1 MISLNALSSKSYY
14 VVGLA
19 RSGRATVKA
28 LKKAGAEVFVFDDSV
43 EPTEPGYI
51 RPEDVEWSALDTLVL
66 SPGIPHTFPTPHKA
80 AELARAHNVPIL
92 CDVDLLAQTCPKAL
106 FVGITGTNGKST
118 TTALLHHLL
127 PDSHMGGNIG
137 VPVLDL
143 KANPDG
149 SDDLFLL
156 ELSSYQLE
164 RVPHLKCAIAVWLNI
179 SPDHLDRH
187 GDFKGYI
194 DAKKN
199 LLLPFGDP
207 QTVIISIDDQ
217 VSFEIYEVL
226 KKDVSKKVIPL
237 SVCEKLQDGVS
248 VIAGVL
254 YDQGQEIGS
263 VLEAKSL
270 LGAHNHQNI
279 AAVYGVLKT
288 LGKSFVIEEVNHFKG
303 LPHRQEYVACKENVT
318 FINDSKA
325 TNITSTLRALTC
337 YENVHLLL
345 GGVAKES
352 GLEDLEKEKKAV
364 SHVYVFGQAAPQFA
378 QDLTEKGIPH
388 SCFKTLDE
396 ATQKAACDAFQNAAH
411 GAKSATVLLSPACSS
426 FDQFKDF
433 EQRGETFKALVHNL
447 INQQE
452 GSVSHG

>member
-207 QTVIISIDDQ
+207 QKVIISIDDK

-288 LGKSFVIEEVNHFKG
+288 FGKSFVIEEVNHFKG
-303 LPHRQEYVACKENVT
+303 LPHRQEYVACTENVT

-364 SHVYVFGQAAPQFA
+364 SHAYVFGQAAPQFA

-396 ATQKAACDAFQNAAH
+396 ATQKAACDAFQKSAH
-411 GAKSATVLLSPACSS
+411 GAATVLLSPACSS

-433 EQRGETFKALVHNL
+433 EQRGETFKTLVHKL

-452 GSVSHG
+452 GGVSHG